1 MATTPQNKTARII
14 SDNNLLPVE
23 RDIMQR
29 VAKLPINFQAMAVIS
44 NIWRTSQAIK
54 LQFERDVLREYDLT
68 WGSFSTLFVIWVWGP
83 AEIRHIAAQ
92 QGVSRATVSS
102 NISQL
107 ARRGLC
113 KRLNL
118 KHDKRL
124 TSVELTA
131 RGRRWIEY
139 LFPRFNQRETNA
151 ASSLTTEEQQTL
163 AKLLRKVY
171 LGMQNGQ

>member
-14 SDNNLLPVE
+14 SENSLLPVE

-29 VAKLPINFQAMAVIS
+29 VANLPIDFQAMAVIS

-92 QGVSRATVSS
+92 QGVSRATVTS
-102 NISQL
+102 NVNSL
-107 ARRGLC
+107 TRRGLC
-113 KRLNL
+113 KRLDL

-124 TSVELTA
+124 TSVRLTA
-131 RGRRWIEY
+131 RGRKWIEY
-139 LFPRFNQRETNA
+139 LFPRFNQREANA
-151 ASSLTTEEQQTL
+151 ALPLTLDEQETL
-163 AKLLRKVY
+163 ARLLRKVY
-171 LGMQNGQ
+171 LGVQNDK